1 MTNSDNNLSSDTPE
15 VKRLRFLN
23 RASKKLSNGD
33 TLALFAVGTFG
44 LHLITFF
51 MLILLYGSY
60 SQLNKKPPPSLVQLE
75 TGKAIQVASL
85 GNLDRTPQVV
95 SRFVSDT
102 MTLMMNW
109 SGTLPPDTVEE
120 NAKPLQDKGV
130 DIGQH
135 EARRSKV
142 PLGAWQ
148 ASYALSSD
156 FRSEF
161 LKKLASMTPPGV
173 FKGTTQ
179 VVLIPLSI
187 QSPTKI
193 EEGKWKVKMIAN
205 LNVFDQT
212 NNLGEVIPFNKE
224 IFVRAVVAPSS
235 PVNTNNL
242 AEVIYQVRASGLE
255 IYAMRDLSEEN
266 L

>member
-1 MTNSDNNLSSDTPE
+1 MTNLDNNLNSDNSE
-15 VKRLRFLN
+15 IKRLRFLN
-23 RASKKLSNGD
+23 RSSKRLSTGD

-51 MLILLYGSY
+51 LLILLYGSY

-75 TGKAIQVASL
+75 TGKAIQVAAL
-85 GNLDRTPQVV
+85 GNRDRTKQVI

-135 EARRSKV
+135 ESRGSKV

-212 NNLGEVIPFNKE
+212 NNLGEVIPFNQE

-235 PVNTNNL
+235 PINISNL

>member
-1 MTNSDNNLSSDTPE
+1 MSNLDNNSNSDTQE
-15 VKRLRFLN
+15 IKRLRFLN
-23 RASKKLSNGD
+23 RANKKLTTGD

-51 MLILLYGSY
+51 LLILLYGSY

-75 TGKAIQVASL
+75 TGKAIQVAPL
-85 GNLDRTPQVV
+85 GNTERTPQVV

-102 MTLMMNW
+102 MILMMNW
-109 SGTLPPDTVEE
+109 SGTLPPTTVEE

-130 DIGQH
+130 DMVERGS
-135 EARRSKV
+135 RGSKV
-142 PLGAWQ
+142 TSGAWQ
-148 ASYALSSD
+148 ASYALSED
-156 FRSEF
+156 FRKEF
-161 LKKLASMTPPGV
+161 LQKLASMTPQGV

-187 QSPTKI
+187 ESPTKI

-224 IFVRAVVAPSS
+224 IFVRAVVAPES
-235 PVNTNNL
+235 PVNTSGL
-242 AEVIYQVRASGLE
+242 AAVIYQVRASGLE
-255 IYAMRDLSEEN
+255 IYAIRDLQAEN